1 MNSLHLIM
9 PLHPEAQI
17 LNHLI
22 DQEHPA
28 LGKALSSFG
37 RRVYAPK
44 GIPFQAQQAAGCKV
58 NATIGQITD
67 GKGQPLPLDRLSGLM
82 KDLPQK
88 DVFLYS
94 PIQGR
99 ERCRTL
105 WKNKLIAEDIR
116 FSTLSLPG
124 VSLGICHAL
133 AMATDLFFER
143 GDTLVV
149 PDLYWDNYDQIFE
162 VRHEA
167 RMVHYPFYDGTTFN
181 IKGLKQVLDEVSGKV
196 HVLLNFPNN
205 PTGFS
210 PTLNE
215 IKQISDLLVSAAEKR
230 IIVVYCDDAYH
241 GLVFEPNATTQS
253 LFFELIDRHPNLI
266 ALKADGVTK
275 ELSFFGGRVGFLSL
289 GFSGPVGQYLNEK
302 ICGLVRGS
310 VGSPV
315 GISQFLSEEELLD
328 PQHES
333 SFQNLKS
340 ILEKRYRVLQ
350 AGLSQGSPFWTP
362 LPFNSGC
369 FCLLQLKP
377 GLEAEKVRQQ
387 LIKDESVGV
396 VSHLDRYLRIAFCS
410 MTEKDISILLQA
422 LHRTCE
428 KMEISRF

>member
-67 GKGQPLPLDRLSGLM
+67 GKGQPLPLDRLAGLM

-230 IIVVYCDDAYH
+230 IVVVYCDDAYH

>member
-1 MNSLHLIM
+1 M

-17 LNHLI
+17 LNDLI
-22 DQEHPA
+22 DQEHPS

-67 GKGQPLPLDRLSGLM
+67 GKGQPLPLDRLAGLM

-230 IIVVYCDDAYH
+230 IVVVYCDDAYH

-410 MTEKDISILLQA
+410 MTEEDISILLQA

>member
-1 MNSLHLIM
+1 M

-17 LNHLI
+17 LNDLI

-67 GKGQPLPLDRLSGLM
+67 GKGQPLPLDRLGGLM
-82 KDLPQK
+82 KDLPKK

-215 IKQISDLLVSAAEKR
+215 IKQIADLLVSAAEKR
-230 IIVVYCDDAYH
+230 IVVVYCDDAYH

-328 PQHES
+328 PHHES

-377 GLEAEKVRQQ
+377 GLQAEKVREQ

-428 KMEISRF
+428 KMEIGRF

>member
-1 MNSLHLIM
+1 M

-17 LNHLI
+17 LNDLI
-22 DQEHPA
+22 DQEHPS

-67 GKGQPLPLDRLSGLM
+67 GKGQPLPLDRLAGLM

-215 IKQISDLLVSAAEKR
+215 IKQIADLLVSAAEKR
-230 IIVVYCDDAYH
+230 IVVVYCDDAYH

>member
-1 MNSLHLIM
+1 
-9 PLHPEAQI
+9 
-17 LNHLI
+17 
-22 DQEHPA
+22 
-28 LGKALSSFG
+28 
-37 RRVYAPK
+37 
-44 GIPFQAQQAAGCKV
+44 
-58 NATIGQITD
+58 
-67 GKGQPLPLDRLSGLM
+67 
-82 KDLPQK
+82 
-88 DVFLYS
+88 
-94 PIQGR
+94 
-99 ERCRTL
+99 
-105 WKNKLIAEDIR
+105 
-116 FSTLSLPG
+116 
-124 VSLGICHAL
+124 
-133 AMATDLFFER
+133 MATDLFFER

>member
-1 MNSLHLIM
+1 M

-17 LNHLI
+17 LNDLI

-67 GKGQPLPLDRLSGLM
+67 GKGQPLPLDRLAGLM

-230 IIVVYCDDAYH
+230 IVVVYCDDAYH

-289 GFSGPVGQYLNEK
+289 GLSGPVGQYLNEK

-410 MTEKDISILLQA
+410 MTEEDISILLQA

>member
-1 MNSLHLIM
+1 M

-17 LNHLI
+17 LNDLI
-22 DQEHPA
+22 DQEHPS

-67 GKGQPLPLDRLSGLM
+67 GKGQPLPLDRLAGLM

-253 LFFELIDRHPNLI
+253 LFFELIDSHPNLI

>member
-1 MNSLHLIM
+1 M

-17 LNHLI
+17 LNDLI

-67 GKGQPLPLDRLSGLM
+67 GKGQPLPLDRLGGLM
-82 KDLPQK
+82 KDLPKK

-215 IKQISDLLVSAAEKR
+215 IKQIADLLVSAAEKR
-230 IIVVYCDDAYH
+230 IVVVYCDDAYH

-328 PQHES
+328 PHHES

-377 GLEAEKVRQQ
+377 GLQAEKVRQQ

-428 KMEISRF
+428 KMEIGRF

>member
-1 MNSLHLIM
+1 M

>member
-1 MNSLHLIM
+1 M

-17 LNHLI
+17 LNDLI
-22 DQEHPA
+22 DQEHPS

-67 GKGQPLPLDRLSGLM
+67 GKGQPLPLDRLAGLM

-105 WKNKLIAEDIR
+105 WKNKLLAEDIR

>member
-1 MNSLHLIM
+1 M

-17 LNHLI
+17 LNDLI

-67 GKGQPLPLDRLSGLM
+67 GKGQPLPLDRLGGLM

-215 IKQISDLLVSAAEKR
+215 IKQIADLLVSAAEKR
-230 IIVVYCDDAYH
+230 IVVVYCDDAYH

-328 PQHES
+328 PHHES

-377 GLEAEKVRQQ
+377 GLQAEKVREQ

-428 KMEISRF
+428 KMEIGRF

>member
-1 MNSLHLIM
+1 M

-230 IIVVYCDDAYH
+230 IVVVYCDDAYH

-275 ELSFFGGRVGFLSL
+275 ELRFFGGRVGFLSL

>member
-230 IIVVYCDDAYH
+230 IVVVYCDDAYH

>member
-1 MNSLHLIM
+1 M

-17 LNHLI
+17 LNDLI
-22 DQEHPA
+22 DQEHPS

-67 GKGQPLPLDRLSGLM
+67 GKGQPLPLDRLAGLM

-410 MTEKDISILLQA
+410 MTEEDISILLQA

>member
-17 LNHLI
+17 LNDLI
-22 DQEHPA
+22 DQEHPS

-67 GKGQPLPLDRLSGLM
+67 GKGQPLPLDRLAGLM

-230 IIVVYCDDAYH
+230 IVVVYCDDAYH

-410 MTEKDISILLQA
+410 MTEEDISILLQA

>member
-1 MNSLHLIM
+1 M

-17 LNHLI
+17 LNDLI

-67 GKGQPLPLDRLSGLM
+67 GKGQPLPLDRLAGLM

-230 IIVVYCDDAYH
+230 IVVVYCDDAYH

-410 MTEKDISILLQA
+410 MTEEDISILLQA

>member
-17 LNHLI
+17 LNDLI

-67 GKGQPLPLDRLSGLM
+67 GKGQPLPLDRLAGLM

-215 IKQISDLLVSAAEKR
+215 IKQIADLLVSAAEKR
-230 IIVVYCDDAYH
+230 IVVVYCDDAYH

-369 FCLLQLKP
+369 FCLLQLNP
-377 GLEAEKVRQQ
+377 GLQAEKVREQ

-428 KMEISRF
+428 KMEIGRF

>member
-1 MNSLHLIM
+1 M

-17 LNHLI
+17 LNDLI
-22 DQEHPA
+22 DQEHPS

-67 GKGQPLPLDRLSGLM
+67 GKGQPLPLDRLAGLM

>member
-1 MNSLHLIM
+1 M

-22 DQEHPA
+22 DQEHPS

-67 GKGQPLPLDRLSGLM
+67 GKGQPLPLDRLAGLM

-230 IIVVYCDDAYH
+230 IVVVYCDDAYH

>member
-1 MNSLHLIM
+1 M
-9 PLHPEAQI
+9 PLHPEAQL
-17 LNHLI
+17 LNQLI
-22 DQEHPA
+22 DREHPE
-28 LGKALSSFG
+28 LGRALSSFG

-44 GIPFQAQQAAGCKV
+44 GIPFQAQQASGCKV

-67 GKGQPLPLDRLSGLM
+67 GKGLPLPLDRLADLLKG
-82 KDLPQK
+82 LPQK
-88 DVFLYS
+88 EAFLYS

-105 WKNKLIAEDIR
+105 WKNKLVAEDAR
-116 FSTLSLPG
+116 FSSLALPG

-167 RMVHYPFYDGTTFN
+167 RMIHYPFFEGTTFN
-181 IKGLKQVLDEVSGKV
+181 IQGLKQALGQVSGKV

-210 PTLNE
+210 PTQDE
-215 IKQISDLLVSAAEKR
+215 IKQIADLLVSESAQR
-230 IIVVYCDDAYH
+230 IVVVYCDDAYH
-241 GLVFEPNATTQS
+241 GLVFEPEANPKS

-289 GFSGPVGQYLNEK
+289 GFSGTVGQYFNEK

-315 GISQFLSEEELLD
+315 GISQYLSEEELLD
-328 PQHES
+328 PHHES

-340 ILEKRYRVLQ
+340 ILEKRYRVLK

-369 FCLLQLKP
+369 FCLLRLKP
-377 GLEAEKVRQQ
+377 GLQAEKVRQQ
-387 LIKDESVGV
+387 LIQDESVGV
-396 VSHLDRYLRIAFCS
+396 VSHQEHYLRIAFCS
-410 MTEKDISILLQA
+410 MTESDISFLLQA

-428 KMEISRF
+428 KMLITHS

>member
-1 MNSLHLIM
+1 M

-17 LNHLI
+17 LNDLI

-67 GKGQPLPLDRLSGLM
+67 GKGQPLPLDRLAGLM

-230 IIVVYCDDAYH
+230 IVVVYCDDAYH

>member
-1 MNSLHLIM
+1 M

-17 LNHLI
+17 LNDLI
-22 DQEHPA
+22 DQEHPS

-230 IIVVYCDDAYH
+230 IVVVYCDDAYH

>member
-1 MNSLHLIM
+1 M

-230 IIVVYCDDAYH
+230 IVVVYCDDAYH

>member
-1 MNSLHLIM
+1 M

-67 GKGQPLPLDRLSGLM
+67 GKGQPLPLDRLAGLM

-230 IIVVYCDDAYH
+230 IVVVYCDDAYH